1 MERVEELM
9 PTPVASRVRHRVVV
23 PVLLGALTLGM
34 VTLLAPGAFPQ
45 GGSATPPAAPPP
57 ATETEVITTGASGP
71 AASDVFGRREEI
83 FKAFYQTGLDTS
95 KAYAITNLAIKK
107 DNMTLLLKQGTVFL
121 MQPIGGEITGAA
133 FIGDGEASMT
143 PPNRTQR
150 FMLNKY
156 YGAES
161 LKEPFTE
168 AIFRFS
174 DRTDRMLIGAG
185 KPVTADA
192 GASARASQNFSDRNG
207 WLNGT
212 RGLHLEMQYLEVRIS
227 GLRDQDFFVA
237 DFHSSKHDWLT
248 YTYNPQE
255 IQENEL
261 SSSETMGAASRRYQV
276 QWCRWHKMG
285 DYAAS
290 GHYVMLPERDGP
302 RVLRVQHTDLV
313 VDLPST
319 AEVKWEARLKVLP
332 VMDNLRALRF
342 DLASNADFASRW
354 YENLRPVSVLSVT
367 DESGQA
373 LEFTHKR
380 DQLLVRMPSPV
391 RAGTPIVIVAKG
403 KAQVVYQL
411 TAESFGLLQTAWYP
425 QYGFINGRS
434 TFRWTVKVPKPF
446 LISGSGKL
454 QRTFEDKENG
464 QNCIETYCEF
474 PTHLPWVI
482 FGRFQK
488 TDSVFTGEESKKNT
502 PMTVHSFPTMTVTIT
517 DKETLDF
524 LGAKNP
530 ITFNLVAPV
539 KKIQGFIDEGKQ
551 VLKLYEKIYGPY
563 PYDELHIAQMA
574 PQLSFGQ
581 APQGFVQLWGV
592 AFMSQS
598 EVAASEMTGRGP
610 IDFVHG
616 FFAHEIAHQWWAHQ
630 IGWASDDDEW
640 LSESFAEYASGIF
653 VNEYQGPKRFRQ
665 VLDDWKKE
673 TRLADQEAPIAAA
686 NMLAGP
692 NSGDYRR
699 QLLYNKGAYVLHM
712 LRVQL
717 DDEMYSKVMRGLQ
730 ETYRNQNISTEML
743 VREVNR
749 ITGSDY
755 TYFFDQWFW
764 DVGIPR
770 FRYSWRSEKQPDGKF
785 LITVHVGQED
795 KNHIKRVL
803 MPIHIHFKDKTIPQY
818 KPVTQMDQDIKLLSP
833 AEPKDVTL
841 DDDHSLLADIV
852 KAS

>member
-1 MERVEELM
+1 M

-23 PVLLGALTLGM
+23 PVLLGALALGM
-34 VTLLAPGAFPQ
+34 ATLLAPGVFPQ
-45 GGSATPPAAPPP
+45 GGSATPAPAPPP
-57 ATETEVITTGASGP
+57 ATETQVITTGAAGP
-71 AASDVFGRREEI
+71 AAGDVFGRRDEI
-83 FKAFYQTGLDTS
+83 FKAFYQADLDTS
-95 KAYAITNLAIKK
+95 QAYAVTNLAIKK

-133 FIGDGEASMT
+133 FAGDGEATMT
-143 PPNRTQR
+143 PPSRTQR

-156 YGAES
+156 SGSES
-161 LKEPFTE
+161 LREPFTE
-168 AIFRFS
+168 AVFRFS
-174 DRTDRMLIGAG
+174 DGTARTLIGAG
-185 KPVTADA
+185 KPVSVDA
-192 GASARASQNFSDRNG
+192 GVSAKMSQAFSDRNG

-212 RGLHLEMQYLEVRIS
+212 RGLHLDMQFLETRIS

-237 DFHSSKHDWLT
+237 DIHSGTHDWLT

-255 IQENEL
+255 IHENEL
-261 SSSETMGAASRRYQV
+261 SGSETSGAASRRYQV
-276 QWCRWHKMG
+276 PWSRWHKQA
-285 DYAAS
+285 DYAGS
-290 GHYVMLPERDGP
+290 GHYVMLPDRDGP
-302 RVLRVQHTDLV
+302 RVLRIQHTDLT

-319 AEVKWEARLKVLP
+319 KEVEWEARMKVLP
-332 VMDNLRALRF
+332 LMDNLRAMRF
-342 DLASNADFASRW
+342 DLANNADFGSRW
-354 YENLRPVSVLSVT
+354 YEDYRPVRVQSVT
-367 DESGQA
+367 DESGRA
-373 LEFTHKR
+373 LEFMHKR
-380 DQLLVRMPSPV
+380 DQLLVKLPDAAK
-391 RAGTPIVIVAKG
+391 AGTPIVIVAKG
-403 KAQVVYQL
+403 TAEVVYQL
-411 TAESFGLLQTAWYP
+411 TAESFGLLQTTWYP

-434 TFRWTVKVPKPF
+434 SFHWTVKVPKPF

-454 QRTFEDKENG
+454 LRTFEDKQNG
-464 QNCIETYCEF
+464 QNGIETSCDL

-502 PMTVHSFPTMTVTIT
+502 PLTVHSFPTMTVTIT

-524 LGAKNP
+524 LGSKNP

-539 KKIQGFIDEGKQ
+539 KKIQGFIDEGKEI
-551 VLKLYEKIYGPY
+551 LKLYEKIYGPY
-563 PYDELHIAQMA
+563 PYDELHVAQMA

-598 EVAASEMTGRGP
+598 EVASSGMTGTGP

-630 IGWASDDDEW
+630 IGWASEDDEW

-653 VNEYQGPKRFRQ
+653 VNEYQGAKRFQQ
-665 VLDDWKKE
+665 VLDDWKKRS
-673 TRLADQEAPIAAA
+673 RLGDPEAPIAAA

-692 NSGDYRR
+692 NAFR
-699 QLLYNKGAYVLHM
+699 QRQGLLYNKGAYVLHM

-764 DVGIPR
+764 DVGIPK

-852 KAS
+852 KAG